1 MSASPSLIAN
11 EGETSPSAPSALSA
25 SPEAGHAMHAEL
37 LRLREEVAHLRR
49 RLANQPQG
57 AHECEDGVPPKPI
70 ETESEFETPDKD
82 RCTDSFPS
90 PSEGLQVSFNEV
102 RRSDWALRERAY
114 RCARDFFMS
123 PDGVTGAGRVVRA
136 QLLSAM
142 RQREPEVAAFFE
154 SPRQQFRCL
163 LVEGDPEGIIE
174 WDDFVN
180 CYVRQ
185 CKQSISAAK
194 AMEPERERSPA
205 TASTRSPVLPLQRCS
220 EVSGRNAT
228 CFSEDVSPSRLQDSL
243 LISTSSAEEDRGAL
257 GEQTSP
263 QLMLWST
270 GLAHRSAERWAQV
283 FDHDR
288 SSPAQGSRPW
298 AKAAEVNAT
307 SDVASPS
314 SETYCSS
321 TSPPRRPRLAWSTAP
336 GASIATVPCS
346 SRTCSGRS
354 RSHES
359 AQTATPSRQAANSPS
374 SPWGGD
380 SRPSSPSRSRDPE
393 QPFVATRASIAESF
407 AKAQAEPLK
416 APRLNWKLPASA
428 AGPLPPAAEEPAAS
442 PRHSAGSVQPPG
454 LANELVSVDA
464 PASLRANT
472 PRAIRTDRLPQ
483 AVSIVFPQPMLS
495 QPASLPPAHMLP
507 PPMPSTSCAQ
517 PSQIRPHAS
526 PCAPSLSLNGNVQA
540 GSCAYSAIDP
550 PAGPCAP
557 QIVFAL
563 PGRPR
568 SVSPV
573 ALGMARRASLQR
585 SCTPPPAVGPSSY
598 VTYGKAWPCWT
609 EQRLAGHGFQRR
621 GSCPSKDMQIASHG
635 VVLM

>member
-1 MSASPSLIAN
+1 MESLEGGTCSFGVHDMSASPSLIAN

-228 CFSEDVSPSRLQDSL
+228 CFSEDVSPSRLQEPIRADTQKFGFRDMYLFCIGLSWMPPL
-243 LISTSSAEEDRGAL
+243 KSFM
-257 GEQTSP
+257 QC
-263 QLMLWST
+263 MLWHT
-270 GLAHRSAERWAQV
+270 HLRLLFTDQ
-283 FDHDR
+283 F
-288 SSPAQGSRPW
+288 
-298 AKAAEVNAT
+298 
-307 SDVASPS
+307 S
-314 SETYCSS
+314 SERAKRSYATAYRILLTFADTCYWVCLVLAKLVRFMDFDSFQYC
-321 TSPPRRPRLAWSTAP
+321 
-336 GASIATVPCS
+336 CS
-346 SRTCSGRS
+346 LCYSGVY
-354 RSHES
+354 
-359 AQTATPSRQAANSPS
+359 TM
-374 SPWGGD
+374 
-380 SRPSSPSRSRDPE
+380 
-393 QPFVATRASIAESF
+393 VCAE
-407 AKAQAEPLK
+407 A
-416 APRLNWKLPASA
+416 
-428 AGPLPPAAEEPAAS
+428 
-442 PRHSAGSVQPPG
+442 VQ
-454 LANELVSVDA
+454 
-464 PASLRANT
+464 
-472 PRAIRTDRLPQ
+472 
-483 AVSIVFPQPMLS
+483 
-495 QPASLPPAHMLP
+495 
-507 PPMPSTSCAQ
+507 
-517 PSQIRPHAS
+517 
-526 PCAPSLSLNGNVQA
+526 
-540 GSCAYSAIDP
+540 
-550 PAGPCAP
+550 
-557 QIVFAL
+557 
-563 PGRPR
+563 
-568 SVSPV
+568 
-573 ALGMARRASLQR
+573 
-585 SCTPPPAVGPSSY
+585 
-598 VTYGKAWPCWT
+598 
-609 EQRLAGHGFQRR
+609 
-621 GSCPSKDMQIASHG
+621 
-635 VVLM
+635 

>member
-1 MSASPSLIAN
+1 MSASPSLI
-11 EGETSPSAPSALSA
+11 GETSPSAPSALSA
-25 SPEAGHAMHAEL
+25 SPEAEPMHAEL

-49 RLANQPQG
+49 RLATQP
-57 AHECEDGVPPKPI
+57 AHESQEDGGPKPI
-70 ETESEFETPDKD
+70 EVESEFETPDKD

-90 PSEGLQVSFNEV
+90 EGLQVSFSSFSEV

-123 PDGVTGAGRVVRA
+123 SDGVTGAGRVVRA

-142 RQREPEVAAFFE
+142 RQQEPEVAAFFE

-185 CKQSISAAK
+185 CKQSISASK

-228 CFSEDVSPSRLQDSL
+228 CFSEESPSRLQDSL
-243 LISTSSAEEDRGAL
+243 LISTSSAEEDRGTL
-257 GEQTSP
+257 REQTSP

-270 GLAHRSAERWAQV
+270 GLAHRSAERWAQA
-283 FDHDR
+283 FDHER
-288 SSPAQGSRPW
+288 SFPAEGSRPW
-298 AKAAEVNAT
+298 SKAAEVNAT

-336 GASIATVPCS
+336 GASVMTVPCS

-354 RSHES
+354 RSRES

-380 SRPSSPSRSRDPE
+380 SRPSSPSRDLE
-393 QPFVATRASIAESF
+393 PFVARASIAESF
-407 AKAQAEPLK
+407 AKAQAELK

-428 AGPLPPAAEEPAAS
+428 AGPLPPAEETAAS
-442 PRHSAGSVQPPG
+442 PRHSTGSVQPNG
-454 LANELVSVDA
+454 LASELLSVDA

-507 PPMPSTSCAQ
+507 PPMPCTSCAQ

-526 PCAPSLSLNGNVQA
+526 PCAPSRPLNGNPQA
-540 GSCAYSAIDP
+540 GTRAYSAIDP
-550 PAGPCAP
+550 TSGPCAP
-557 QIVFAL
+557 QIAFAL
-563 PGRPR
+563 QGRQR

-609 EQRLAGHGFQRR
+609 EKRVAGHGFQRR
-621 GSCPSKDMQIASHG
+621 DSCPSKDMHIAAHG